1 MGKNGGARPGA
12 GRKPTAVGFRQWCR
26 DVVMRPEVLQ
36 ALEER
41 ALTDTEFALKVAE
54 HGFGRPPQ
62 ALDIKVGGDSDQ
74 PIRHEVTMPGGTPLS
89 ASVAGLPTSSSAIDG
104 EG

>member
-26 DVVMRPEVLQ
+26 DVVMQPEVLE
-36 ALEER
+36 ALAER
-41 ALTDTEFALKVAE
+41 ALYDTDFALKVAE

-62 ALDIKVGGDSDQ
+62 SLDV
-74 PIRHEVTMPGGTPLS
+74 
-89 ASVAGLPTSSSAIDG
+89 SVATSEQPQEFRAFFADAEAVPAAALRVP
-104 EG
+104 EGPPN